1 MRKPIDPKL
10 FAIYYEPETCS
21 IIAQQ
26 HSSNKRK
33 VVMEQVEYEAA
44 VGTMMHICSEIGKG
58 RFKVDFE
65 SGCIGE

>member
-1 MRKPIDPKL
+1 LRKPIDPKL
-10 FAIYYEPETCS
+10 FSIYYEPETGN
-21 IIAQQ
+21 IVAQQ

-33 VVMEQVEYEAA
+33 VVMEQVEYESA

>member
-1 MRKPIDPKL
+1 MSIDPKL
-10 FAIYYEPETCS
+10 FTIYYEPETCS

-33 VVMEQVEYEAA
+33 VVMEQVGHGAA
-44 VGTMMHICSEIGKG
+44 IEMMEHISCNGD
-58 RFKVDFE
+58 FKIDFE